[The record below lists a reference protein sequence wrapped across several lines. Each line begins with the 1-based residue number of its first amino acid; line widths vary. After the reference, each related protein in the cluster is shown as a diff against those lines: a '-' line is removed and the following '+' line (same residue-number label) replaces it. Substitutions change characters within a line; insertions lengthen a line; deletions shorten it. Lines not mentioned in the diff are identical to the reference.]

1 MMKFPSIED
10 LCSLVDFV
18 AIVGK
23 HCTFLLKLVEKFG
36 YFVREALSGWFF
48 FAVLWFL
55 LKSMINIHKF
65 LLKPCGEN
73 WPFVGEALRDW
84 VFCGIMGFADINDKH
99 K

>member
-1 MMKFPSIED
+1 M
-10 LCSLVDFV
+10 
-18 AIVGK
+18 
-23 HCTFLLKLVEKFG
+23 VE
-36 YFVREALSGWFF
+36 F